1 VAEFGPSALGGYLV
15 VAGVLF
21 TAGVLAVATRRSA
34 IGVLI
39 GLELMLNAA
48 ALQFAAFG
56 RFRAAAAVA
65 ADPALAH
72 AGQTAAV
79 FVVVVA
85 AAEAAVALA
94 LLFAV
99 YRTTNDVDLEAAR
112 ELGS

>member
-1 VAEFGPSALGGYLV
+1 MPELSPDRLDGYLL

-21 TAGVLAVATRRSA
+21 VAGILAVTTRRSA

-39 GLELMLNAA
+39 GIELLLNAA
-48 ALQFAAFG
+48 ALQFAAYGKF
-56 RFRAAAAVA
+56 AASAT
-65 ADPALAH
+65 DPQ
-72 AGQTAAV
+72 GQTAAV

-99 YRTTNDVDLEAAR
+99 YRTFRDIDLDATR
-112 ELGS
+112 ELRS

>member
-1 VAEFGPSALGGYLV
+1 MAEFGPHSLAAYLV

-21 TAGVLAVATRRSA
+21 AAGILAIGTRRSA

-39 GLELMLNAA
+39 GIELLLNAA
-48 ALQFAAFG
+48 ALQFVAYD
-56 RFRAAAAVA
+56 RFATT
-65 ADPALAH
+65 PGPQ
-72 AGQTAAV
+72 GQTAAT

-99 YRTTNDVDLEAAR
+99 YKTTKDVDLEATR
-112 ELGS
+112 ELRS